1 MFFNSWYDLLRVV
14 VMGTMGYLTL
24 IFFLRISG
32 KRTLSKMNMFDF
44 VITVALGSTF
54 ASLVLSKSVALAE
67 GVVALGLLILL
78 QFIIAWLSVRSK
90 TFRRI
95 VKGEP
100 SLLFLRGQYL
110 NDAMKKQR
118 IAGEEIRSA
127 ARAHGISN
135 MSQLGAVIL
144 ETDGTFSIIPNLHIA
159 EPDVL
164 DDVETSMSQT

>member
-100 SLLFLRGQYL
+100 SLLFLRGHYL

-164 DDVETSMSQT
+164 DDVETSISQT